1 MMVSLR
7 CQEGFSSQYIIDH
20 FGSSFYEH
28 SKKIAEQMVAKKLVV
43 KTEIGFALSKSAKFF
58 ADGIASDFFW
68 VGSQI

>member
-7 CQEGFSSQYIIDH
+7 CQEGFSLQYIIDQ
-20 FGSSFYEH
+20 FGTSFYDH
-28 SKKIAEQMVAKKLVV
+28 SYKIAEQFVAKKLLV

-68 VGSQI
+68 IESKQ